1 MTKEETLKRIEIMQA
16 YCNGNLVQILTA
28 HGWQDIENPN
38 WNGTN
43 YRIKPTSKYRPF
55 SNKEEYVQEAQK
67 HPMPGWVKRYDNLE
81 NISEIDN
88 HGFTFKDN
96 LIFTYK
102 DLLYNTYFTFVD
114 GSPLGI
120 LINN

>member
-16 YCNGNLVQILTA
+16 YCNGNPVQILTA
-28 HGWQDIENPN
+28 HGWQDIESPN

-55 SNKEEYVQEAQK
+55 SNKEEYIQEAQK
-67 HPMPGWVKRYDNLE
+67 HPMPGWVKWYDNLE
-81 NISEIDN
+81 SISEIDN

-96 LIFTYK
+96 PIFTYK

-114 GSPLGI
+114 DSPLGI